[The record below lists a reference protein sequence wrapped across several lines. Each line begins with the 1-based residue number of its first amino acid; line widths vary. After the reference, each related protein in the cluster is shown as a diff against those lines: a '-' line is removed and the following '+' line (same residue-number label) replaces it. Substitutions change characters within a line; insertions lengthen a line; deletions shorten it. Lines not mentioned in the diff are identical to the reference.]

1 MQDVEEE
8 SRRAGYR
15 GVVVAYVELGE
26 EAGVVLVGEREDLVQ
41 GWTGG
46 VGEGKRAAAG
56 GPESGIS
63 GSMGWRERTHH
74 KRASIPGDIWGAR
87 RWYCVREPWKLMRRS
102 SPSACGRQD
111 GKGCCWIWHGC
122 VVSRP
127 PCPPTT
133 PEADA
138 ARTDL

>member
-46 VGEGKRAAAG
+46 VGEGKRAAEG

-63 GSMGWRERTHH
+63 GSMG
-74 KRASIPGDIWGAR
+74 
-87 RWYCVREPWKLMRRS
+87 
-102 SPSACGRQD
+102 GRKELTTTGPVFQETY
-111 GKGCCWIWHGC
+111 GGRGGGT
-122 VVSRP
+122 VSGSRVN
-127 PCPPTT
+127 
-133 PEADA
+133 
-138 ARTDL
+138 